1 MTDNAI
7 QIEVG
12 SLEKGILLALLY
24 FDIFDYPLTESEVA
38 DFSPLPVSGEL
49 KASLDSLVQRK
60 VIYQYDGFYTPRN
73 NPQLIPRRTSGNRL
87 ANHHLEIAQ
96 RISKYTSMFPFV
108 RSVLLSGSI
117 SKGYMDEQSDIDY
130 FIITAPN
137 RLWIVRTAMAFFRRV
152 LLLNSRKYF
161 CTNYFVD
168 SDNLEI
174 TEKNIFTAI
183 EVVTLKPMVG
193 AKYIHDFQ
201 AANQWTNSYL
211 PNHRPLNGMKD
222 DGPRPIKRII
232 ERVLSSSLFDKLDR
246 WLMNKSLA
254 RWKKKYNH
262 LHTERDF
269 SVAFQSTKSVS
280 RSHPGFYQKKVLSQY
295 ELKIREF
302 EQSNG
307 FSLAI

>member
-1 MTDNAI
+1 MTDNTV

-38 DFSPLPVSGEL
+38 DFSPLPVIGDL
-49 KASLDSLVQRK
+49 KSTLDSLVERK
-60 VIYQYDGFYTPRN
+60 IIYRFDGFYTPRN
-73 NPQLIPRRTSGNRL
+73 NHQLIPRRTSGNRL
-87 ANHHLEIAQ
+87 ANHHLKIAR
-96 RISKYTSMFPFV
+96 RISKYISMFPFV

-161 CTNYFVD
+161 CTNYFID
-168 SDNLEI
+168 SDHLEI
-174 TEKNIFTAI
+174 TEKNMFTAI
-183 EVVTLKPMVG
+183 EVATLKPMVG
-193 AKYIHDFQ
+193 AKCIHDFQ
-201 AANQWTNSYL
+201 STNKWSDRYL
-211 PNHRPLNGMKD
+211 PNHHWQNGIHD
-222 DGPRPIKRII
+222 DGPRPMKRIF
-232 ERVLSSSLFDKLDR
+232 ESVLSSSLFDKIDH
-246 WLMNKSLA
+246 WLMNRSLA

-262 LHTERDF
+262 LLTNRDF
-269 SVAFQSTKSVS
+269 SVAFESTRSVS

-302 EQSNG
+302 EQMNG